1 MEVETERT
9 KEMEKEQELYEI
21 LSSRHEIAIVLMS
34 SQLLWLPA
42 QEKISQNSSTD
53 RRWEAVPRCPF
64 SASGSQPS

>member
-42 QEKISQNSSTD
+42 QDKTSQNSSTD
-53 RRWEAVPRCPF
+53 RRC
-64 SASGSQPS
+64 